1 MQESKVSVLES
12 ISRRRCLEFVNAN
25 LVDSSWL
32 LSRHEPASHGARVTV
47 LELVLSHWSCRD
59 VLTHLAFQDELTQL
73 SHSTS
78 QRNGVGIILG
88 KV

>member
-1 MQESKVSVLES
+1 MQESKVGVLES

-25 LVDSSWL
+25 LVDSGWL
-32 LSRHEPASHGARVTV
+32 LSGHEPASHGAGLTV

-73 SHSTS
+73 THSTS
-78 QRNGVGIILG
+78 QRNGIGIILG

>member
-1 MQESKVSVLES
+1 MQESEVGVLEI
-12 ISRRRCLEFVNAN
+12 ISGRRCLEFVNAN
-25 LVDSSWL
+25 LVDSGWL

-73 SHSTS
+73 SHSAS
-78 QRNGVGIILG
+78 QRNGIGIILG